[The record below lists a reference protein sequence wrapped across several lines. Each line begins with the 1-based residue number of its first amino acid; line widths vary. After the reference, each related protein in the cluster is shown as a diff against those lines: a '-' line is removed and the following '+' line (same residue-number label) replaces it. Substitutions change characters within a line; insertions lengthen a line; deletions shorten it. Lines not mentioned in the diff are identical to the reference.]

1 MRRSLERIWHA
12 GMRLEET
19 WAEAEKRKQAD
30 SSLPLARN
38 PSYQLNAD
46 HYSLEK
52 NEKNE
57 RCQPQASAPTSMT
70 YLLCDYL
77 HPLL

>member
-19 WAEAEKRKQAD
+19 WAEAEKRKQTG
-30 SSLPLARN
+30 SPSTPARN

-46 HYSLEK
+46 TYSLK
-52 NEKNE
+52 KTK
-57 RCQPQASAPTSMT
+57 RTKGVGHKP
-70 YLLCDYL
+70 
-77 HPLL
+77 PLLHR

>member
-30 SSLPLARN
+30 SSLSLARN

-46 HYSLEK
+46 SYSLK
-52 NEKNE
+52 KTKKTKGVSHK
-57 RCQPQASAPTSMT
+57 P
-70 YLLCDYL
+70 
-77 HPLL
+77 PLLHR